1 MIAGVRSTLIMTL
14 HLTTNLHR
22 DLIQAI
28 NERRVIVIDYEPGLR
43 TIEPH
48 AYGESK
54 EGNGL
59 LRAFQT
65 DGASASGE
73 HIHWKLFRVDR
84 IRSFEVLNEQFPG
97 ARPEYRQNDRAMKG
111 GIYAQL

>member
-1 MIAGVRSTLIMTL
+1 MTIYA
-14 HLTTNLHR
+14 TSIHR

-28 NERRVIVIDYEPGLR
+28 NERRVIALDYDPGAR
-43 TIEPH
+43 IIEPH

-65 DGASASGE
+65 SGASASGE

-84 IRSFEVLNEQFPG
+84 IRSFKLLDENFPG
-97 ARPEYRQNDRAMKG
+97 PRPEYREGDKAMKG

>member
-1 MIAGVRSTLIMTL
+1 MTL
-14 HLTTNLHR
+14 QLTTNLHR

-28 NERRVIVIDYEPGLR
+28 NERRVIVINYDPGTR

-48 AYGESK
+48 AYGESR

-84 IRSFEVLNEQFPG
+84 IRSFQVLSEQFPG
-97 ARPEYRQNDRAMKG
+97 PRPEYKRDDSAMKG

>member
-1 MIAGVRSTLIMTL
+1 MSLYNA
-14 HLTTNLHR
+14 TNLHR

-28 NERRVIVIDYEPGLR
+28 NDRRLIVIDYEPGIR

-48 AYGESK
+48 AYGESADD
-54 EGNGL
+54 NGL

-73 HIHWKLFRVDR
+73 QVHWKLFRVDR
-84 IRSFEVLNEQFPG
+84 IRSFELLDERFPG
-97 ARPEYRQNDRAMKG
+97 PRPEYRQGDRAMKG